1 MAFRPVFSRGSSGG
15 FWKVD
20 WRTMSVVGMLHGQA
34 RGGGESRGSRAGGI
48 ERAGF
53 KECSHEVKAFE
64 FGTAH
69 LSKKGKGRGVDA
81 GVSSLGPS
89 VIWENQEWAAWIP
102 CK

>member
-1 MAFRPVFSRGSSGG
+1 M
-15 FWKVD
+15 
-20 WRTMSVVGMLHGQA
+20 VGMLHGQA

-53 KECSHEVKAFE
+53 KECSHEVKGFE

-89 VIWENQEWAAWIP
+89 VIWENQEWAAWIHASDGP
-102 CK
+102 PESLLSPNTASLLFVKIP